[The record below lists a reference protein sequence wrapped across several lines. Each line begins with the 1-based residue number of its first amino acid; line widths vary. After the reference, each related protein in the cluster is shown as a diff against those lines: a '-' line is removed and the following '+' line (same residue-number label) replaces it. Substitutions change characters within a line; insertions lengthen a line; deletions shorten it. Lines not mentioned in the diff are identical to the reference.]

1 MNNRV
6 APGQTFPD
14 LDLPNHEGKRCILS
28 DEQGQNALLLL
39 IIRGAFCSE
48 DREQL
53 KELSR
58 FYPQLDVGHCRVV
71 VVTPDDPVTTQMLRQ
86 DVDAQYPFFC
96 DEEKTVARELGLQVA
111 DGGAQHPMASHT
123 FLLDRS
129 RTVHQAWIGHQFW
142 DRPSAAELH
151 QQLRELAR
159 RQTIPQEQQVAAPSS
174 PAEDMPAPPPSPGEA
189 TGNQGEPPNNLAD

>member
-1 MNNRV
+1 MARTEFRMNNRV
-6 APGQTFPD
+6 VRGQTFPD
-14 LDLPNHEGKRCILS
+14 LELPNHEGKRCLLS

-86 DVDAQYPFFC
+86 DVEAQYPFFC
-96 DEEKTVARELGLQVA
+96 DEDRTVTRELGLQGA
-111 DGGAQHPMASHT
+111 DGATQHPMTSHT

-129 RTVHQAWIGHQFW
+129 RNVH
-142 DRPSAAELH
+142 
-151 QQLRELAR
+151 
-159 RQTIPQEQQVAAPSS
+159 
-174 PAEDMPAPPPSPGEA
+174 EA
-189 TGNQGEPPNNLAD
+189 